1 MARVVLGL
9 GTSHTPQLSSPVDI
23 WPDHVLR
30 DQRNPA
36 LLGKDGEFHSYD
48 ELLTT
53 ADPVL
58 QAQLTPQVWQSK
70 DARAQQG
77 LAELGSALSAAEPDI
92 MVVIGD
98 DQEELFLDDG
108 KPAFAVFWGQGL
120 TDLPPTPQ
128 KLARMPPGLRAA
140 RWAAHAD
147 EPEDYPTVPELGFHL
162 VESLIAD
169 EFDVTQFS
177 HQHDGRSLGHAFTFP
192 RRRLLGGRAVPLV
205 PVCVNTYYPPNQPS
219 PHRCFM
225 FGRALRRAIDSWP
238 DDRKVAV
245 VASGGLSHFVVDEEL
260 DRRVLD
266 AMKNKDATSLTTIP
280 RRFMRS
286 GTSEILNWITL
297 AGAVEDLEMDL
308 VDYIPSYRSPAGTG
322 VGIAFARWN

>member
-1 MARVVLGL
+1 VASVVLGL
-9 GTSHTPQLSSPVDI
+9 GTSHTPQLSSPVEI

-36 LLGKDGEFHSYD
+36 LLGTDGEYHNYE
-48 ELLTT
+48 ELLAV
-53 ADPVL
+53 ADPGL
-58 QAQLTPQVWQSK
+58 GAQLTPEVWQSK

-77 LAELGSALSAAEPDI
+77 LADLGSTLSAVQPDI
-92 MVVIGD
+92 LVVIGD

-108 KPAFAVFWGQGL
+108 KPTFAVFWGAEM
-120 TDLPPTPQ
+120 TDLPPTAE
-128 KLARMPPGLRAA
+128 KLARMPAGLRAA
-140 RWAAHAD
+140 AWAAHGD
-147 EPEDYPTVPELGFHL
+147 EPESYPTVPELGEHL

-169 EFDVTQFS
+169 EFDVAQFS
-177 HQHDGRSLGHAFTFP
+177 RQHEGRPLGHAFTFP
-192 RRRLLGGRAVPLV
+192 RRRLLGGKAIPLV
-205 PVCVNTYYPPNQPS
+205 PVYVNSYYPPNQPS
-219 PHRCFM
+219 PKRCFE

-245 VASGGLSHFVVDEEL
+245 VASGGLSHFVVDTKL

-266 AMKNKDATSLTTIP
+266 GLKNKDAASLTTIP
-280 RRFMRS
+280 RRYMRS

-308 VDYIPSYRSPAGTG
+308 VDYIASYRSPAGTG
-322 VGIAFARWN
+322 VGMAFARWS